1 MSVSLPD
8 EVLSRLAAHNVVRL
22 SADGAGSVA
31 GWAVPLH
38 KQLYVL
44 LKPSAEIL
52 AALEEDRAAEVT
64 ASGPA
69 GSWNLNLRGR
79 AVPGRTAAAEAR
91 RSEMFH
97 WLPEGTRAQEL
108 VAVLFHPE
116 EMDWNRANE
125 DGTRYRAQGPIPGSK
140 LPSSPQRYFKL
151 CSHGVVLWPYPM
163 AALDFVVLLM
173 WIEERYRHGIVLTA
187 MVVAGAMMLGAVTLA
202 GRLALF
208 TRWREGSGE
217 ETDAPELID
226 GWVAPAPARRVAVV
240 LGVGGAL
247 LALLLGPSVS
257 PLATVTA
264 IFASGAPVLGG
275 WHLGRHLLRRVDR
288 PGQLT

>member
-1 MSVSLPD
+1 MSVGLPD
-8 EVLSRLAAHNVVRL
+8 EVLSRLAAHNAVRL
-22 SADGAGSVA
+22 SAEGAGSVA
-31 GWAVPLH
+31 AWAVPLH
-38 KQLYVL
+38 QRLYVL
-44 LKPSAEIL
+44 VRPSAEIL
-52 AALEEDRAAEVT
+52 QALEEDRAAEVT

-69 GSWNLNLRGR
+69 GAWNLALRGR
-79 AVPGRTAAAEAR
+79 AVPGRTAAADSR

-97 WLPEGTRAQEL
+97 WLPEDTRAQDL

-116 EMDWNRANE
+116 HMDWSRANE
-125 DGTRYRAQGPIPGSK
+125 DGTRYRAQGEIPGSR
-140 LPSSPQRYFKL
+140 LPSVPHRYFKL

-163 AALDFVVLLM
+163 AALDFFVLLM
-173 WIEERYRHGIVLTA
+173 WVEERYRHGIVLTA
-187 MVVAGAMMLGAVTLA
+187 MVLAGAMMLGAVTLA

-217 ETDAPELID
+217 EADAPEMVD
-226 GWVAPAPARRVAVV
+226 GWLAPAPARRVALG

-257 PLATVTA
+257 PTAAVTA
-264 IFASGAPVLGG
+264 ILASGAPFLGG
-275 WHLGRHLLRRVDR
+275 WHLGRHVLRRVDR